1 MKVPEKIAFAL
12 SFGVEGGY
20 SRWIESQQMNSSRNR
35 NLGMI
40 CKTAKKGSWT
50 KKKETAWKMLNV

>member
-40 CKTAKKGSWT
+40 CKTAKKG
-50 KKKETAWKMLNV
+50 K